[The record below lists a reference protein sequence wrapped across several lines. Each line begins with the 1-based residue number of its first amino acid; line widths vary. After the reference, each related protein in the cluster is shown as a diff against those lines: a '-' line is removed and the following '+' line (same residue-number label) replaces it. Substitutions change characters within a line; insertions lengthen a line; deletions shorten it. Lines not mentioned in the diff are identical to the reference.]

1 VTSRGFTGA
10 AEAWMLIVLTLPGEP
25 LRHGTAFALRHLA
38 HLGLALA
45 VTGGSLTAA
54 TAPGAPLL
62 AGVATPGITGGAPDG
77 TTHPY
82 VSMIVPPGGSRPTCT
97 GVLVWADNGAAVVLT
112 DAHCLYRNGQYTG
125 TGVGVTFAA
134 DFSASAPRLA
144 GRFSIDPLYNAS
156 THSHDVAVIRLF
168 TNPSVGRARL
178 SALGAAAS
186 TVGTYVDTVG
196 TGAPY
201 SGHRRSATE
210 FVTSASATW
219 LYLRPGSGN
228 SCGGDSGGPDLFRG
242 SATVLALT
250 NQGTCSYDQD
260 TRLDTTIGSR
270 SFIDY
275 TAGLTRQRTTVQYG
289 SYGTDVRVVQ
299 NLLGAYATSSF
310 GSQTKTVV
318 ISWQRRHNL
327 TPDGVVGPITWRSLG
342 Y

>member
-1 VTSRGFTGA
+1 
-10 AEAWMLIVLTLPGEP
+10 
-25 LRHGTAFALRHLA
+25 
-38 HLGLALA
+38 
-45 VTGGSLTAA
+45 
-54 TAPGAPLL
+54 
-62 AGVATPGITGGAPDG
+62 
-77 TTHPY
+77 
-82 VSMIVPPGGSRPTCT
+82 MIVPPGGSRPTCT
-97 GVLVWADNGAAVVLT
+97 GVLVRADNGAAVVLT
-112 DAHCLYRNGQYTG
+112 DAHCLFRNGQYTG
-125 TGVGVTFAA
+125 TGVSVTFAA

-144 GRFSIDPLYNAS
+144 GRFTIDPLYNAS
-156 THSHDVAVIRLF
+156 THLHDVAVIRLS
-168 TNPSVGRARL
+168 TGSGVAPARL
-178 SALGAAAS
+178 SALGAAAT

-210 FVTSASATW
+210 FVTSVSAAW

-242 SATVLALT
+242 SSTVLALT

-275 TAGLTRQRTTVQYG
+275 TAGLNRQRATIQYG

-299 NLLGAYATSSF
+299 NLLGAFTDGSF
-310 GSQTKTVV
+310 GSQTETAVV
-318 ISWQRRHNL
+318 TWQRRHNL
-327 TPDGVVGPITWRSLG
+327 TPDGVVGPATWHSLG